1 MEDRNAGVDNA
12 RLENSGPYS
21 LRELN
26 RSYSFRRTLAKPCLL
41 SCSLMDTHSIPQ
53 TISAHAEQKRARP
66 LGTNATPSRGTSRQT
81 SHISVAGDVADV
93 DVDVDVADATSSSV
107 PSSLFGCE
115 ISSES
120 TCVTRWLAT
129 RRNCIRRLEW
139 SV

>member
-93 DVDVDVADATSSSV
+93 DVDVDVADATSV
-107 PSSLFGCE
+107 HG
-115 ISSES
+115 
-120 TCVTRWLAT
+120 
-129 RRNCIRRLEW
+129 
-139 SV
+139 